1 MWEMKKLFLF
11 YVIEIK
17 MNENNLEYIQMKWK
31 IIVLLKGVSVGIK
44 GKC

>member
-31 IIVLLKGVSVGIK
+31 IIVLLKGVSAGIK